1 MKINRLI
8 LNNFSSFEGVTEFNL
23 APEKGKNIILVG
35 GKNGAGKTSL
45 FTAIKLALYGPMT
58 YGYVSSNAFYIAR
71 IKELIN
77 TKTYHKNKVEASVT
91 VEIEVLVEREKRKY
105 SISRVWVYEKQ
116 KLTEE
121 CIITKNGSVISGDEH
136 SYFQN
141 YLMNVIPPTLF
152 DFFFFDGEEVGN
164 IFSSTNY
171 NSYVK
176 KAVHTMCGLDVFEIL
191 RKNAN
196 GYIAQSSTEKTVDE
210 SEYEQLGIESTQLEA
225 DVENLQ
231 LQISFLKDDLES
243 VEVEQAELL
252 AAFQNAG
259 GITEVTRRKLEKEL
273 ADCEKTKQENSIK
286 VKAFVEGLMPF
297 FILKDVV
304 PEISAQ
310 LEVEEKGKVF
320 ASIKSQLTPDVLKD
334 SSLFFQNLASDEI
347 EQICNGILDVFN
359 PSSRGET
366 LAVMYG
372 LSDEDKNRVLAMIA
386 SISYL
391 NIETILEAIGS
402 KQKATARTTE
412 INKFFKRSMSEEERN
427 RFAQLENE
435 ILKRKEKLV
444 NEIQCKEKEIEE
456 KSLRKEEVERVYN
469 QKRQMLMENAQNK
482 HIYELSAGIEKIMSS
497 LLTEKTKRIR
507 EQLEEKTV
515 ENLSNIYRKN
525 NLITRIELEENFE
538 FGLFQKVSFCRDE
551 LSTLI
556 SNLGITDFER
566 SIGHKGIQ
574 ELCEE
579 LGVEDTAELRVAI
592 MGLTDSE
599 VINTYKR
606 IELSRLSKG
615 ERQIFILALYWAII
629 QTAGQDIPFV
639 IDTPYARIDANHR
652 KEISEKFFPS
662 ISKQVIIL
670 STDEEINDEYYQIVR
685 PFVAKEYLLQNDSE
699 SNKTT
704 VSENYFF
711 EVSK

>member
-1 MKINRLI
+1 MKISRLI

-23 APEKGKNIILVG
+23 APKKGKNIILVG

-58 YGYVSSNAFYIAR
+58 YGYVSSNAFYIAK

-77 TKTYHKNKVEASVT
+77 TKTYHKNEVEAGVT

-105 SISRVWVYEKQ
+105 SISRLWVYEKQ

-152 DFFFFDGEEVGN
+152 DFFFFDGEEVGS

-176 KAVHTMCGLDVFEIL
+176 KAVHIMCGLDVFEIL

-210 SEYEQLGIESTQLEA
+210 SEYEQLGIESAQLEA
-225 DVENLQ
+225 DVESLQ
-231 LQISFLKDDLES
+231 LQISSLKNDLES

-273 ADCEKTKQENSIK
+273 ADCEKAKQENSIR

-320 ASIKSQLTPDVLKD
+320 ASIKSQLTPKVLKD
-334 SSLFFQNLASDEI
+334 SSLFFQKLASDEI

-359 PSSRGET
+359 PSSRGES

-386 SISYL
+386 SISDL
-391 NIETILEAIGS
+391 NIETILEAIES

-435 ILKRKEKLV
+435 ILKRKEKIV
-444 NEIQCKEKEIEE
+444 NEIQFKEKELEE

-469 QKRQMLMENAQNK
+469 QKKQMLMENAQNK

-538 FGLFQKVSFCRDE
+538 FGLFQKVSFSREE

-566 SIGHKGIQ
+566 SVGHKGIQ
-574 ELCEE
+574 ELCEALE
-579 LGVEDTAELRVAI
+579 VEDTTELRTKI
-592 MGLTDSE
+592 MGLSDSK

-670 STDEEINDEYYQIVR
+670 STDEEINDEYYQIVK

>member
-1 MKINRLI
+1 MRISRLI

-58 YGYVSSNAFYIAR
+58 YGYVSSNAFYIAK
-71 IKELIN
+71 IKDLIN
-77 TKTYHKNKVEASVT
+77 TKTYQKNKVEASVT

-121 CIITKNGSVISGDEH
+121 CIITKNGSIISGDEH

-210 SEYEQLGIESTQLEA
+210 SEYEQLGIESAQLEA
-225 DVENLQ
+225 DVESLQ
-231 LQISFLKDDLES
+231 LQISSLKNDLES

-273 ADCEKTKQENSIK
+273 ADCEKAKQENSIR

-320 ASIKSQLTPDVLKD
+320 ASIKSQLTPKVLKD
-334 SSLFFQNLASDEI
+334 SSLFFQKLASDEI

-359 PSSRGET
+359 PSSRGES

-386 SISYL
+386 SISDL
-391 NIETILEAIGS
+391 NIETILEAIES

-435 ILKRKEKLV
+435 ILKRKEKIV
-444 NEIQCKEKEIEE
+444 NEIQFKEKELEE

-469 QKRQMLMENAQNK
+469 QKKQMLMENAQNK

-538 FGLFQKVSFCRDE
+538 FGLFQKVSFSREE

-566 SIGHKGIQ
+566 SVGHKGIQ
-574 ELCEE
+574 ELCEALE
-579 LGVEDTAELRVAI
+579 VEDTTELRTKI
-592 MGLTDSE
+592 MGLSDSK

-670 STDEEINDEYYQIVR
+670 STDEEINDEYYQIVK

>member
-23 APEKGKNIILVG
+23 APENGKNIILVG

-58 YGYVSSNAFYIAR
+58 YGYVSCNAFYIAK

-77 TKTYHKNKVEASVT
+77 TKTYHKIKVEASVT
-91 VEIEVLVEREKRKY
+91 VEIEVLVERENRKY
-105 SISRVWVYEKQ
+105 SISRLWVYEKQ

-121 CIITKNGSVISGDEH
+121 CRITKNGSMIDSDEQ

-164 IFSSTNY
+164 VFSSSNY
-171 NSYVK
+171 NTYVK
-176 KAVHTMCGLDVFEIL
+176 KAVHIMCGLDVFEIL
-191 RKNAN
+191 RKNAS
-196 GYIAQSSTEKTVDE
+196 GYIVQSSAEKTVDE
-210 SEYEQLGIESTQLEA
+210 SEYEQLSIENADLEA
-225 DVENLQ
+225 DIESLKV
-231 LQISFLKDDLES
+231 QISSLKNDLEA

-259 GITEVTRRKLEKEL
+259 GITEETRRNLEKEL
-273 ADCEKTKQENSIK
+273 GDYEKVKQENSIR
-286 VKAFVEGLMPF
+286 VKTFVEGLMPF

-304 PEISAQ
+304 PEILAQ
-310 LEVEEKGKVF
+310 LEMEEKGKVF
-320 ASIKSQLTPDVLKD
+320 NSIKNQLTPKVLKD
-334 SSLFFQNLASDEI
+334 SSLFFENLSSDEI
-347 EQICNGILDVFN
+347 EQICSGILDIFN
-359 PSSRGET
+359 PSSRGEA
-366 LAVMYG
+366 LPVMYG
-372 LSDEDKNRVLAMIA
+372 LSDEDKNRVLAMIS
-386 SISYL
+386 SISDL
-391 NIETILEAIGS
+391 KTEVILEAIES
-402 KQKATARTTE
+402 KQSATAKTTE
-412 INKFFKRSMSEEERN
+412 INKFFKSAMSEEERN

-435 ILKRKEKLV
+435 VLKRKEKVV
-444 NEIQCKEKEIEE
+444 NEIQSKEIVLEE
-456 KSLRKEEVERVYN
+456 KILRKEEVERVYN
-469 QKRQMLMENAQNK
+469 QKKQLLMENVQKK
-482 HIYELSAGIEKIMSS
+482 HIYKLSGGIEKIMTS
-497 LLTEKTKRIR
+497 LLAEKTKKIR
-507 EQLEEKTV
+507 ERLEEKTV

-538 FGLFQKVSFCRDE
+538 FGLFQKASFSCEE
-551 LSTLI
+551 LLMLI
-556 SNLGITDFER
+556 SNLGISDFEKSVGR
-566 SIGHKGIQ
+566 KGII
-574 ELCEE
+574 ELYE
-579 LGVEDTAELRVAI
+579 LMGVENTAELRTKLKESRD
-592 MGLTDSE
+592 GK
-599 VINTYKR
+599 VIDTYKR

-662 ISKQVIIL
+662 ISSQVIIL
-670 STDEEINDEYYQIVR
+670 STDEEINDEYYQIVK